1 MNPGGTA
8 GRLNT
13 LPGVSSRLSDIAAQA
28 GVSAATVSRVLNN
41 RAGVAEATRQA
52 VLTAVDVLGYERPA
66 LLRSR
71 SVGLIGVLIP
81 ELDNPVFPLFAQVI
95 ESGLA
100 QWGYTALLCTRAPG
114 WISEEEYIDL
124 LREHGVAG
132 IIFVSGVHADTTA
145 DVSRYP
151 ELRRAGL
158 PLVFVNG
165 YVENIDATF
174 LSTDD
179 VTAMDL
185 AVRHLVELGHTRIG
199 LAIGPERYV
208 PSIRKVAGFR
218 QALSRRL
225 GGGTP
230 GDVAITL
237 YTVEGG
243 HSAAV
248 QLLDA
253 GCTGIICGS
262 DLMALGAIR
271 AARVR
276 GLEVPQDVSVIGYD
290 DSVLMSFTDP
300 PLTTI
305 RQSVSA
311 IGGMAAQLLVEEIG
325 GRIGPRTEMLFAP
338 ELVVR
343 GSTGSG
349 PTIRSARSAHG
360 AGAPKIP
367 RSRRDM
373 SRSD

>member
-1 MNPGGTA
+1 
-8 GRLNT
+8 
-13 LPGVSSRLSDIAAQA
+13 VISRLSDIAVQA

-41 RAGVAEATRQA
+41 RAGVADTTRQA
-52 VLTAVDVLGYERPA
+52 VLTAVDVLGYDRPA

-71 SVGLIGVLIP
+71 AVGLVGVLIP

-100 QWGYTALLCTRAPG
+100 QWGYTSLLCTRAPG
-114 WISEEEYIDL
+114 WISEEEYVDL

-145 DVSRYP
+145 DLSRYS

-165 YVENIDATF
+165 YAEDVDAPF

-179 VTAMDL
+179 ATAMDL

-199 LAIGPERYV
+199 LAVGPDRYV
-208 PSIRKVAGFR
+208 PSIRKITGFR
-218 QALSRRL
+218 QAVGRRL
-225 GGGTP
+225 GDEAAGSV
-230 GDVAITL
+230 VATL

-248 QLLDA
+248 QLLDE
-253 GCTGIICGS
+253 GCTAVVCAS
-262 DLMALGAIR
+262 DLMALGVIR
-271 AARVR
+271 AARIR
-276 GLEVPQDVSVIGYD
+276 GLEVPRDVSVIGFD
-290 DSVLMSFTDP
+290 DSLLMSFTDP

-305 RQSVSA
+305 RQSVST
-311 IGGMAAQLLVEEIG
+311 IGGTAAQLLVEEIG
-325 GRIGPRTEMLFAP
+325 GRAGPRTEMLFAP

-349 PTIRSARSAHG
+349 PAIRSKPSGGQVRTR
-360 AGAPKIP
+360 AGAAR
-367 RSRRDM
+367 RSRPDPA
-373 SRSD
+373 

>member
-1 MNPGGTA
+1 
-8 GRLNT
+8 
-13 LPGVSSRLSDIAAQA
+13 VSSRLSDIAAQA
-28 GVSAATVSRVLNN
+28 GVSTATVSRVLNN

-52 VLTAVDVLGYERPA
+52 VLTAVGVLGYERPA
-66 LLRSR
+66 FLRSR
-71 SVGLIGVLIP
+71 SVGLVGVLIP

-100 QWGYTALLCTRAPG
+100 QWGYTSLLCTRAPG

-124 LREHGVAG
+124 LLEHGVAG

-151 ELRRAGL
+151 ELRKAGL

-165 YVENIDATF
+165 FLENIDGTF

-179 VTAMDL
+179 LSAMDL

-199 LAIGPERYV
+199 LAIGPDRYV
-208 PSIRKVAGFR
+208 PTIRKIAGFQ

-225 GGGTP
+225 GEADAGP
-230 GDVAITL
+230 VAVTL

-243 HSAAV
+243 HAAAV

-253 GCTGIICGS
+253 GCTGIVCGS

-276 GLEVPQDVSVIGYD
+276 GLDVPQDVSVIGYD
-290 DSVLMSFTDP
+290 DSLLMSFTDP

-311 IGGMAAQLLVEEIG
+311 MGGMAVQLLVEEIA
-325 GRIGPRTEMLFAP
+325 GRVGPRTEMLFAP

-349 PTIRSARSAHG
+349 PTVRSARSAHSAATSKAARG
-360 AGAPKIP
+360 
-367 RSRRDM
+367 RRTS
-373 SRSD
+373 SRSH